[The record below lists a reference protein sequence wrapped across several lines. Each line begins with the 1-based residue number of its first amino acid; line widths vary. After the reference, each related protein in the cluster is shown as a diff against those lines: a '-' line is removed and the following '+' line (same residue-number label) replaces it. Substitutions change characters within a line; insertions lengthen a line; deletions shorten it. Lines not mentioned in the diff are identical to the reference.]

1 MQHARTLLWHALL
14 WLATRSRMP
23 SWVWMEHYDIPVRQY
38 TRVTDGGTEIRMVP
52 PLPEPTEFQ
61 QGTHILRTQM
71 ADGYVP
77 PCGRL
82 VAGQVQP
89 VEITVH
95 LHGKEIAKAIY
106 PTLEQGGGDTGA
118 LA

>member
-1 MQHARTLLWHALL
+1 MQHLRTLLWHILL
-14 WLATRSRMP
+14 KLATASKMP
-23 SWVWMEHYDIPVRQY
+23 SWVWMEHYGIPARRY

-52 PLPEPTEFQ
+52 DLPEPTEFQ

-82 VAGQVQP
+82 VAGQAQP
-89 VEITVH
+89 AGATPPERCWS
-95 LHGKEIAKAIY
+95 
-106 PTLEQGGGDTGA
+106 GGTA
-118 LA
+118 